1 MQEFLLENIL
11 NAGYHLLLSF
21 LASQFYPQKVSYEG
35 GERQWVYINPRPS
48 ASIRCAIFY
57 IDSLFE
63 LNFHAY

>member
-35 GERQWVYINPRPS
+35 GKDNGFILTQDLPLLLDVQFFT
-48 ASIRCAIFY
+48 SIAY
-57 IDSLFE
+57 
-63 LNFHAY
+63 LN